1 MIKVVADTNFLLDV
15 MVPSRPLADA
25 AASVFDALNADRVAV
40 AVCAGSLK
48 DAYYIARRE
57 CTEEGNRAWLNLF
70 LDRFDVFPI
79 DSLLCRAALTSD
91 EPDFEDGLIRVCAEW
106 WEADYIVSRDRKAFV
121 NSKVPRI
128 ESPDLLRV
136 LGW

>member
-15 MVPSRPLADA
+15 MVPSRPFADDA
-25 AASVFDALNADRVAV
+25 VRVFDAMNNDRVEI

-57 CTEEGNRAWLNLF
+57 CTEEGNRAWISLF
-70 LDRFDVFPI
+70 LDCFDVFPV
-79 DSLLCRAALTSD
+79 DSLLCRAALASS

-106 WEADYIVSRDRKAFV
+106 WGADYIVSRDRKAFAD
-121 NSKVPRI
+121 SGIPRI
-128 ESPDLLRV
+128 EAPDLLRV
-136 LGW
+136 LG

>member
-1 MIKVVADTNFLLDV
+1 MIKVVADTNFLLDL

-25 AASVFDALNADRVAV
+25 AARVFDAMNADRVEV

-57 CTEEGNRAWLNLF
+57 CTEEGNRAWMGLF
-70 LDRFDVFPI
+70 LDSFDVFPV
-79 DSLLCRAALTSD
+79 DSLLCRAALEST

-106 WEADYIVSRDRKAFV
+106 WDADYIVSRDRKAFMD
-121 NSKVPRI
+121 SRIPRI
-128 ESPDLLRV
+128 EAPDLLRV
-136 LGW
+136 LY